1 MYMET
6 IVKGAGSQQRI
17 VHLPNGMRVRCISN
31 PEAKESTV
39 SVCVDI
45 GSTADPSEWPGMAH
59 LVGRLVVAGDKR
71 DGATGAAVEVLPFM
85 TTFWLTVSHAGFGKA
100 LRTIGRGLVEPSF
113 EALNSRTID
122 SIQKEFERACG
133 NDNQRLQR
141 LIYTLG
147 DMDHPLT
154 QANAGNRGTLQGLLQ
169 GTGMLSGDGKEVVRR
184 FFEQYYSADI
194 MHAEVVGCCT
204 LDQIAEE
211 VAEAFDSVKSRGDT
225 RIRVSSS
232 PYPAARMGRVVQLQT
247 LGNQC
252 VMELVFP
259 VTEICSISGGARN
272 VKGCVAAVVETGI
285 AGALA
290 ASLRELGLANKI
302 SAWSEWLGSAAE
314 FGGFFHIKV
323 ACTDQ
328 GYQKY
333 AEAAEMVL
341 AYLAAIREAVAGV
354 RAAADPVEPAESVAV
369 VVQRLAGLCAA
380 NRALAA
386 ALQTHT
392 DFDVDEL
399 ARFLD
404 QLHPANCRVMLG
416 APTSNE
422 NLVEKE
428 PYYGIRYAE
437 NRLPDS
443 ILRAADSNNRAW
455 RGLFAPSMSD
465 RSPRAWLVEL
475 TEHCEIWA
483 ADTKQDAASA
493 TVHILLENSVSA
505 QSPQAAECTHLLA
518 ALVHEMTSQ
527 EMAKVW
533 YAEISNFSVTAAA
546 TGIAIRANQ
555 PGNAIDG
562 TTEMPTLG
570 MLLTWVL
577 QNTRAGPERHSADRF
592 ARQKAMR
599 REQLGSAHAHRLR
612 CPSDAAAWH
621 AKRLTRQ
628 NAWLHETSLRELD
641 ALDHAGFV
649 RTAGQMLAAAT
660 RIVVLVAAASPLVRA
675 QTVNSVRDLLDA
687 SGAAKPKPLWAPALH
702 RPAAPAYDLDPGTY
716 QLHVDHASESTG
728 SAASEYN
735 AVSYTMLAGGGTG
748 GIGSRRGCALTL
760 VLTHVMR
767 GAFIGGMQASGHTI
781 DQGGATC
788 EWIGAGRAHGAS
800 AVRLCV
806 QSRHTPWLLR
816 LRIEAF
822 LRAFRRD
829 VLGAMSDAAFAAAVG
844 ECLVPTEA
852 STRERFWAHI
862 VDGDYD
868 FDRSAAICTHL
879 RALSIRDVEAFW
891 DAYIEPRPVLSSS
904 AAADGVVKE
913 ASRRRAIIVHVWGAA
928 QNVSRRQPPAAV
940 QRYSTAVLAVHSC
953 LLALQSAGKLAGAVD
968 LEKLNVFVESCAQRN
983 VQTPSGG
990 RDIPLRTTPA
1000 GELCALTGCAGSGSG
1015 SGSGFKSGNVDA
1027 VAQVQYTLDMA
1038 IEAASAAP
1046 PSTSHIFPTSTSRRL
1061 DNVGSCC
1068 AWRTAAD
1075 EWVVEDVQWFRTM
1088 HPIHGQPVPFS
1099 RLAPSI

>member
-17 VHLPNGMRVRCISN
+17 VHLPNGMRVRCVSN
-31 PEAKESTV
+31 PEAKEATV

-59 LVGRLVVAGDKR
+59 LVGRLVVAGDKH
-71 DGATGAAVEVLPFM
+71 DGATAAAVEVLPFM
-85 TTFWLTVSHAGFGKA
+85 TTFWLAVSHAGFGKA
-100 LRTIGRGLVEPSF
+100 LRTVGRGLVEPSF
-113 EALNSRTID
+113 RALDSRTIG
-122 SIQKEFERACG
+122 SIQKEFERECG
-133 NDNQRLQR
+133 DDGRRLQR
-141 LIYTLG
+141 LVHTLG
-147 DMDHPLT
+147 DKDHPLT
-154 QANAGNRGTLQGLLQ
+154 RANAGNRGTLQGLLQ
-169 GTGMLSGDGKEVVRR
+169 GTGMLSGDGKEVARQ
-184 FFEQYYSADI
+184 FFEKYYSADI
-194 MHAEVVGCCT
+194 MHAKAVGCGT

-211 VAEAFDSVKSRGDT
+211 VAEAFGSVKSRGDT

-232 PYPAARMGRVVQLQT
+232 PYPAARMGRVVRFQT

-252 VMELVFP
+252 VLELVFP
-259 VTEICSISGGARN
+259 VTELCSISSGERN
-272 VKGCVAAVVETGI
+272 TKGCVAAVVETGI

-290 ASLRELGLANKI
+290 ASLRELGLANKL

-323 ACTDQ
+323 AFTDQ
-328 GYQKY
+328 DYQKY

-354 RAAADPVEPAESVAV
+354 RATADPAEPAESVAV
-369 VVQRLAGLCAA
+369 VAQRMAGLCAA

-392 DFDVDEL
+392 DFDADEL

-404 QLHPANCRVMLG
+404 QLHSANCRVMLG
-416 APTSNE
+416 APTSNDD
-422 NLVEKE
+422 LVEKE

-443 ILRAADSNNRAW
+443 VLRAADSNSNRVW

-475 TEHCEIWA
+475 TEQWEIWA

-518 ALVHEMTSQ
+518 ALVHEMISQ
-527 EMAKVW
+527 EMAEVW
-533 YAEISNFSVTAAA
+533 RAENASFSVTAAA
-546 TGIAIRANQ
+546 TGIAIRASQ
-555 PGNAIDG
+555 PTNAIDG
-562 TTEMPTLG
+562 TAEMPTLG
-570 MLLTWVL
+570 MLLTWIL
-577 QNTRAGPERHSADRF
+577 QNARAGPGRHSAGRF
-592 ARQKAMR
+592 ARQKAVR
-599 REQLGSAHAHRLR
+599 RKQLGSAHAHRLR
-612 CPSDAAAWH
+612 CPGGAAAWH

-660 RIVVLVAAASPLVRA
+660 HIVVLVAAASPLVRA
-675 QTVNSVRDLLDA
+675 HTANTVKGLLDT
-687 SGAAKPKPLWAPALH
+687 SGAARSKPPVWASALH
-702 RPAAPAYDLDPGTY
+702 RPAAPVYDLDPGTY
-716 QLHVDHASESTG
+716 QLHVDHASESIG
-728 SAASEYN
+728 SAAASGYN
-735 AVSYTMLAGGGTG
+735 AASYTVLAGGGIG
-748 GIGSRRGCALTL
+748 GRRGCALTL
-760 VLTHVMR
+760 VLAHVMR
-767 GAFIGGMQASGHTI
+767 GAFIGGMRAIGHTG

-806 QSRHTPWLLR
+806 QGSDTPWLLR

-829 VLGAMSDAAFAAAVG
+829 VLGAMGDAAFAAAVG
-844 ECLVPTEA
+844 EIIVPAEA
-852 STRERFWAHI
+852 STRERFWTHI

-868 FDRSAAICTHL
+868 FDRPAAIRTHL
-879 RALSIRDVEAFW
+879 RALSIRDVVAFW
-891 DAYIEPRPVLSSS
+891 DAYVEPPLVLCS
-904 AAADGVVKE
+904 DGGVKE
-913 ASRRRAIIVHVWGAA
+913 SSRRRAIIVHVWGAA
-928 QNVSRRQPPAAV
+928 QDVSRRQPPAAV
-940 QRYSTAVLAVHSC
+940 QRYSTAVLAAHSC
-953 LLALQSAGKLAGAVD
+953 LLALQGAGELAGAVD
-968 LEKLNVFVESCAQRN
+968 LEELNSFVESCAQRN
-983 VQTPSGG
+983 AQTPSGG
-990 RDIPLRTTPA
+990 GGDISLRTTPVD
-1000 GELCALTGCAGSGSG
+1000 ELCALAGCAGSGFGYG
-1015 SGSGFKSGNVDA
+1015 SKSGNADA
-1027 VAQVQYTLDMA
+1027 VAQLRCALDMA

-1046 PSTSHIFPTSTSRRL
+1046 PPTSHVLPTSTSRRL
-1061 DNVGSCC
+1061 DNASSRC

>member
-1 MYMET
+1 MET
-6 IVKGAGSQQRI
+6 IVKGAGSQQKI
-17 VHLPNGMRVRCISN
+17 VHLPNGMRVRCVSN

-59 LVGRLVVAGDKR
+59 LVGCLVVAGDKR
-71 DGATGAAVEVLPFM
+71 DGATAAAVEVLPFM

-100 LRTIGRGLVEPSF
+100 LRTVGRGLVEPSF
-113 EALNSRTID
+113 GALDSRTID
-122 SIQKEFERACG
+122 SIQKEFERECG
-133 NDNQRLQR
+133 DDSRRLQR
-141 LIYTLG
+141 LVHTLG
-147 DMDHPLT
+147 DKDHPLT
-154 QANAGNRGTLQGLLQ
+154 RTNAGNRGTLQGLLQ
-169 GTGMLSGDGKEVVRR
+169 GTGMLSGNGQEVARQ
-184 FFEQYYSADI
+184 FFEKYYSADI
-194 MHAEVVGCCT
+194 MRAKVVGCGT

-211 VAEAFDSVKSRGDT
+211 VAEAFGSVKSRGET

-232 PYPAARMGRVVQLQT
+232 PYPAARMGRVVRFQT
-247 LGNQC
+247 LGSQC

-259 VTEICSISGGARN
+259 VTEICSSSARN
-272 VKGCVAAVVETGI
+272 AKGCVAAVVETGI

-290 ASLRELGLANKI
+290 ASLRELGLANKLN
-302 SAWSEWLGSAAE
+302 ARSEWLGSAAE

-354 RAAADPVEPAESVAV
+354 RAAADPAEPAGSVAV
-369 VVQRLAGLCAA
+369 VAQRLAGLCAA

-386 ALQTHT
+386 ALQTPA

-422 NLVEKE
+422 DLVEKE
-428 PYYGIRYAE
+428 LYYGIRYTE
-437 NRLPDS
+437 NRLPNS
-443 ILRAADSNNRAW
+443 VLRAADSNSNRAW
-455 RGLFAPSMSD
+455 RGLFASSMSD
-465 RSPRAWLVEL
+465 RSPHAWLVEL
-475 TEHCEIWA
+475 TEQCEIWA

-527 EMAKVW
+527 EMAEVW
-533 YAEISNFSVTAAA
+533 RAENVDFSVTAAA
-546 TGIAIRANQ
+546 TGIAIRASQ
-555 PGNAIDG
+555 PPDSIDG
-562 TTEMPTLG
+562 TAEMPTLV
-570 MLLTWVL
+570 MLLTWIL
-577 QNTRAGPERHSADRF
+577 QNARAGPGRHSADRF
-592 ARQKAMR
+592 ARQKAVR

-612 CPSDAAAWH
+612 CPGDAAAWH

-628 NAWLHETSLRELD
+628 DSWLHETSLRELD

-649 RTAGQMLAAAT
+649 RTAGHMLAAAT

-675 QTVNSVRDLLDA
+675 HTANTVKGLLDT
-687 SGAAKPKPLWAPALH
+687 SGAARSKPLLWAPALH
-702 RPAAPAYDLDPGTY
+702 RPAAPGYDLDPGTY
-716 QLHVDHASESTG
+716 QLHVDHAAESTG
-728 SAASEYN
+728 SAASGYN
-735 AVSYTMLAGGGTG
+735 VASYIVLAGGGIG
-748 GIGSRRGCALTL
+748 GRRGCALTL
-760 VLTHVMR
+760 VLAHVMR
-767 GAFIGGMQASGHTI
+767 GAFIGGMRTI
-781 DQGGATC
+781 GYTGDQGGATC

-806 QSRHTPWLLR
+806 QGSDTPWLLR

-844 ECLVPTEA
+844 EIIVPTEA
-852 STRERFWAHI
+852 STRERFWTHI

-868 FDRSAAICTHL
+868 FDRPAAIRTHL
-879 RALSIRDVEAFW
+879 RALSIRDVVAFW
-891 DAYIEPRPVLSSS
+891 DAYIEPSLVLSS
-904 AAADGVVKE
+904 DGGVKE
-913 ASRRRAIIVHVWGAA
+913 SSRRRAIIVHVWGAA
-928 QNVSRRQPPAAV
+928 QDVSRRQPPAAV
-940 QRYSTAVLAVHSC
+940 QRYSTAVLAAHSC
-953 LLALQSAGKLAGAVD
+953 LLALQGAGELAGAVD
-968 LEKLNVFVESCAQRN
+968 LEELNSFVESCAQRN
-983 VQTPSGG
+983 AQTPSGG
-990 RDIPLRTTPA
+990 GDIPLPTTPV
-1000 GELCALTGCAGSGSG
+1000 GELCALAGCAGSGSG
-1015 SGSGFKSGNVDA
+1015 YGSKSGNADA
-1027 VAQVQYTLDMA
+1027 VAQLRCALDMA

-1046 PSTSHIFPTSTSRRL
+1046 PPTSHLLPTSTSRRL
-1061 DNVGSCC
+1061 DNASSRC